1 MAFLFADSFDH
12 LATADILQKWT
23 QALVGGGG
31 GLAPTINSTAGRRGG
46 NGVSLAVA
54 SSGSASKSQSLAI
67 TLAPGDGTAII
78 GFSFATTTLARLGVS
93 TAEAT
98 SNNIC
103 RIRDAGTTQV
113 WFRLNADGTISALR
127 STTILGT
134 TTFALSVGT
143 TYYLEFKVTVHSTAG
158 IVVVRVDGDTKLSL
172 PVSGS
177 LNTENTTNASWNE
190 LVLGGGAFSTSADA
204 FYYDDLYCL
213 DGSGATTASKNFL
226 GDVRIDAVYPNAV
239 GNTSNW
245 ARSTGADQWATIDE
259 ATSNGDTDY
268 NSSATVNDKDTLNF
282 PNAPAGGADIFAV
295 QVNMLSRKTDAGS
308 AGLKA
313 VTRISGVD
321 YPGTEVFPS
330 SSYSDRRQI
339 WDLKPDGSAA
349 VWTSS
354 DFNAAEFGYEK
365 SS

>member
-23 QALVGGGG
+23 QTLPGAGAGS
-31 GLAPTINSTAGRRGG
+31 APAINSTAGRRGG
-46 NGVSLAVA
+46 NGLSLAVA
-54 SSGSASKSQSLAI
+54 SNATASKSQSLAV
-67 TLAPGDGTAII
+67 TLAPGNATAIV
-78 GFSFATTTLARLGVS
+78 GFSFATTTLARLTVS
-93 TAEAT
+93 ATEA
-98 SNNIC
+98 SGNNIC
-103 RIRDAGTTQV
+103 RFRDAGTTQV
-113 WFRLNADGTISALR
+113 WFRLNTDGTITALR
-127 STTILGT
+127 GTNILGT
-134 TTFALSVGT
+134 TTFALSAGT

-158 IVVVRVDGDTKLSL
+158 VVVVRVDGDVKLSL
-172 PVSGS
+172 PVAGS
-177 LNTENTTNASWNE
+177 LNTQNTTNTSWNE
-190 LVLGGGAFSTSADA
+190 LVLGGGYFSTSVDA

-213 DGSGATTASKNFL
+213 DGSGTTSNDFL
-226 GDVRIDAVYPNAV
+226 GDVRIDAVFPNAV

-245 ARSTGADQWATIDE
+245 TRSTGADQWATIDE

-313 VTRISGVD
+313 VARISGVD

-349 VWTSS
+349 VWTSA